1 MVEKFL
7 ETYVKKI
14 VTFPE
19 QVSIQS
25 KQEDSVR
32 LLDVFVALDD
42 MGRVIGKDGRMIVS
56 LKTFVSGCKA
66 KDGMTYKI
74 TVHPCQP

>member
-14 VTFPE
+14 VASPDK
-19 QVSIQS
+19 VSIRSSQG
-25 KQEDSVR
+25 DGVR
-32 LLDVFVALDD
+32 LLDVFVSVDD

-74 TVHPCQP
+74 TVHPCE